1 MTPASESRW
10 RSRAVTY
17 HPGEWED
24 VKRLIPEFDLR
35 PFTAVPEVGAGTVPF
50 DAGGR
55 GSANP
60 FLRVVTRRPLAGE
73 APMPVGIVSRSYRLV
88 QHLDIAR
95 LCRDE
100 VCAAVNLSPDEL
112 RYEIGLSEL
121 DELMHLRIRFP
132 ESYDMR
138 DAHDDPLGLRL
149 ECFNAVDGRA
159 SLVVTLGWLRFVCAN
174 GLVIGRAKVNIRH
187 RHSQGLD
194 LTRIGPAIRNALGS
208 VESDRDRI
216 KQWQGEGVKIRDIS
230 TWADEAVTKAWRTKA
245 AARVFHIC
253 DSGRDVE
260 IERFTG
266 DSATRIPVRRLV
278 RVPGSP
284 KRARTRYDV
293 SQALSFVATRRRD
306 VEERLE
312 WQEAIPGL
320 LGKLLSP

>member
-1 MTPASESRW
+1 M
-10 RSRAVTY
+10 
-17 HPGEWED
+17 
-24 VKRLIPEFDLR
+24 KRLIPDFDLR
-35 PFTAVPEVGAGTVPF
+35 PFTTVPEVGVARVPF
-50 DAGGR
+50 DAAGGE
-55 GSANP
+55 SANP

-95 LCRDE
+95 LCRDGICSAE
-100 VCAAVNLSPDEL
+100 NLSPHEL

-132 ESYDMR
+132 ECYGM
-138 DAHDDPLGLRL
+138 HDFQDKPLGLRL

-159 SLVVTLGWLRFVCAN
+159 SLVIILGWLRFVCAN
-174 GLVIGRAKVNIRH
+174 GLVIGKAKVNIRH
-187 RHSQGLD
+187 RHSRGLD
-194 LTRIGPAIRNALGS
+194 LTRIRPAIRDALRS

-216 KQWQGEGVKIRDIS
+216 RRWQGEEVEVRDVS
-230 TWADEAVTKAWRTKA
+230 AWADEAVTKAWRTKA

-253 DSGRDVE
+253 DSGHDVE

-266 DSATRIPVRRLV
+266 DPATRIPVRRLV

-284 KRARTRYDV
+284 GRARTRYDV
-293 SQALSFVATRRRD
+293 SQALSYVATRRRD
-306 VEERLE
+306 IEERLE

-320 LGKLLSP
+320 LEKLPSP